1 MQNNE
6 LRSSQFPNHFQVES
20 LELVNGLFPLTSSAF
35 YLIDPNMQ
43 QKGIV
48 LQGVDEKSDQAYRSH
63 YKNLDLSHPSRFVN
77 RSESVV
83 CLEDLYREQ
92 PFRQSIYY
100 KDFLKPMNIEHAC
113 DMFLRCD
120 GIIIAVLTMMRDA
133 SLPKFS
139 KEEIKEL
146 EKIQQFLEYAINL
159 IYLPAR
165 ISQRESI
172 SQNYGLT
179 DRELDALEWII
190 AGAENKIVAKE
201 LAISLATVKTHLIH
215 IFTKLNV
222 NSRAKLLAK
231 VYSEINGD
239 AKL

>member
-1 MQNNE
+1 MPNKD
-6 LRSSQFPNHFQVES
+6 LRSSQFPNHFQLES
-20 LELVNGLFPLTSSAF
+20 LELVNGLFSLTSSAF

-48 LQGVDEKSDQAYRSH
+48 LQGVDEKSDQAYRAH

-92 PFRQSIYY
+92 TFRQSIYY

-113 DMFLRCD
+113 DMFFRCD
-120 GIIIAVLTMMRDA
+120 GTIIAVLTMMRDA
-133 SLPKFS
+133 TLSKFS
-139 KEEIKEL
+139 KKEIKEL

-159 IYLPAR
+159 IYLPVR

-179 DRELDALEWII
+179 DRELDVLEWVM
-190 AGAENKIVAKE
+190 AGAENKLVAKE
-201 LAISLATVKTHLIH
+201 LSISLATVKTHLIH

-231 VYSEINGD
+231 VFSEINSDGT
-239 AKL
+239 L